1 MKSILFT
8 SLFLCSAITAAAIDY
23 TEKYLIDGTEYTFT
37 FLEQT
42 ASYYVKSISPEPTT
56 ENFTFPTT
64 STVLDHDIDGLYQR
78 VMMSSTSKYV
88 TLGSKMTYLG
98 GYNFSENTNLVTIT
112 GEAIKDVKGSDF
124 KNCTSLTTVDMPKV
138 QTIAGSAFAG
148 CVSLTTIS
156 FPEITSVHSKAF
168 EGCIGLTSIYLG
180 SLSGIDAQAF
190 ANCNFATSKP
200 AIRVECEDTDD
211 NKTILTTIFGVSK
224 WAYDSEKGVM
234 YADYSVPVT
243 TYNVTIDSNI
253 ANGSVESDVASAVEG
268 AIVTVTANPA
278 SGYELV
284 EISVVTTSSE
294 SVQVA
299 DDGTFVM
306 PASDVTIT
314 ALFSSNTVTP
324 ICGNVGEA
332 NNEVVASGNKIVA
345 SGNGTLSVYNILGK
359 QVYSAQVLGRE
370 MVTLAKGVYIVKFAD
385 KTTKIVLK

>member
-1 MKSILFT
+1 MKSTIIT
-8 SLFLCSAITAAAIDY
+8 SLLLLGALSSVLAEETYPYEYGEVDY
-23 TEKYLIDGTEYTFT
+23 TITFNSMSN
-37 FLEQT
+37 L
-42 ASYYVKSISPEPTT
+42 YVTNINPIPST
-56 ENFTFPTT
+56 ENFVFPDGFKGLNTT
-64 STVLDHDIDGLYQR
+64 IMQN
-78 VMMSSTSKYV
+78 STSKNIGLS
-88 TLGSKMTYLG
+88 TI
-98 GYNFSENTNLVTIT
+98 VTI
-112 GEAIKDVKGSDF
+112 KGNCFNGNRSIVSIEGREVSTIEQSCF
-124 KNCTSLTTVDMPKV
+124 EGCTSLTTISMPKAS
-138 QTIAGSAFAG
+138 TIASSAFSG
-148 CVSLTTIS
+148 CTSLTMIS
-156 FPEITSVHSKAF
+156 FPEILSVGPSAF
-168 EGCIGLTSIYLG
+168 SNCTALESIYLG
-180 SLSGIDAQAF
+180 GLSGVDREAF

-211 NKTILTTIFGVSK
+211 NKTTLTTIFGVSK

-268 AIVTVTANPA
+268 AIVTVTAKPA

-359 QVYSAQVLGRE
+359 QVYSAQVSGRE

>member
-1 MKSILFT
+1 MKSTIIT
-8 SLFLCSAITAAAIDY
+8 SLLLLGIMSSAFAETYPYEYGGVNYTITFNNMSNLYVTNIDPVP
-23 TEKYLIDGTEYTFT
+23 
-37 FLEQT
+37 
-42 ASYYVKSISPEPTT
+42 ST
-56 ENFTFPTT
+56 ENFVFPEGFKGLNT
-64 STVLDHDIDGLYQR
+64 TVLQNSTTKNIGLSTITTIKGNSFNGNKFIETIDGDI
-78 VMMSSTSKYV
+78 VSTIEQSCFE
-88 TLGSKMTYLG
+88 G
-98 GYNFSENTNLVTIT
+98 
-112 GEAIKDVKGSDF
+112 
-124 KNCTSLTTVDMPKV
+124 CTSLTTVNMPKASS
-138 QTIAGSAFAG
+138 IASSAFSG
-148 CVSLTTIS
+148 CTSLTKIS
-156 FPEITSVHSKAF
+156 FPEISSIGPNAF
-168 EGCIGLTSIYLG
+168 SNCIALNTIYLG
-180 SLSGIDAQAF
+180 GLSGVESDAF
-190 ANCNFATSKP
+190 ADCNFATSKP
-200 AIRVECEDTDD
+200 AISVKCENTDE
-211 NKTILTTIFGVSK
+211 NKTTLTTIFGVSK

-268 AIVTVTANPA
+268 AIVTVTAKPA
-278 SGYELV
+278 TGYELV

-359 QVYSAQVLGRE
+359 QVYSAQVSGRE